1 MVEIARK
8 MPAIP
13 IEFNS
18 GEAKYIREFLYNLF
32 INPYTDNSKKEYD
45 ANFWTVYRFWKKN
58 YNNLFFLS
66 DTRTIRFGYES
77 LMAFIKMLESQQM
90 DEIVEWGKYI
100 PDETDE
106 YLTMTSSIDFLGLLI
121 WSIKEQYNTWKRSNP
136 TKVINFDTLAY
147 DNA

>member
-13 IEFNS
+13 IKFNS
-18 GEAKYIREFLYNLF
+18 GEAKYIKEFLYNLF
-32 INPYTDNSKKEYD
+32 INPYTDNTKKEYD

-77 LMAFIKMLESQQM
+77 LMAFIEMLNNQREQELVDWVKTIHLDKQAQEQA
-90 DEIVEWGKYI
+90 DTEIV
-100 PDETDE
+100 
-106 YLTMTSSIDFLGLLI
+106 FLALLI
-121 WSIKEQYNTWKRSNP
+121 ASIKEQYEDWRRSNP

>member
-13 IEFNS
+13 IKFNS

-45 ANFWTVYRFWKKN
+45 ANFWTVYRFWNAN
-58 YNNLFFLS
+58 YNKLFFLY

-77 LMAFIKMLESQQM
+77 LMAFIKMLNNQREKELVDWVNTIHLDVQAQEQANA
-90 DEIVEWGKYI
+90 EIE
-100 PDETDE
+100 
-106 YLTMTSSIDFLGLLI
+106 FLALLI
-121 WSIKEQYNTWKRSNP
+121 ASIKEQYADWKLSNP